1 MAYSVRLTGFSK
13 SDGSELLNIEPN
25 WWSVGD
31 IKKYLTCN
39 WKVSNDTGSYRDEDT
54 DISAE
59 QARMLHM
66 QFAPIAL
73 DRIAYNE
80 DCVRSERLK
89 SDDNAAVRLAMYVK
103 YVAELKAEFDSIES
117 AVDADSDLFS
127 HFHVCIFEWESGY

>member
-1 MAYSVRLTGFSK
+1 MAYSVRFTGFSK

-117 AVDADSDLFS
+117 AVDADSGLFS
-127 HFHVCIFEWESGY
+127 HFHVCIFEWDSGY

>member
-1 MAYSVRLTGFSK
+1 MAYSVRFTGFSK